1 MSLKELI
8 LSPQFTGFLLFI
20 KIFFILTS
28 VLLLGAIIYL
38 LRRCSWLRR
47 LIIED
52 MGEFMNYRPYG
63 SRKVEKAWKKVK
75 ARLDLGQESEYKL
88 ALIEADAMVDDI
100 LRRMD
105 YKGETLKERLA
116 KITSATIPN
125 IDKLAE
131 AHKVRNSIV
140 HDPDYHLTLEETKS
154 VIEVYEKALSS
165 LNAF

>member
-1 MSLKELI
+1 
-8 LSPQFTGFLLFI
+8 
-20 KIFFILTS
+20 
-28 VLLLGAIIYL
+28 
-38 LRRCSWLRR
+38 
-47 LIIED
+47 
-52 MGEFMNYRPYG
+52 MNYRPYG